1 MSSLIPG
8 YEYDI
13 FISYRQKDNKGD
25 HWVTEFVNVLKT
37 ELEATFKE
45 DISIYFDT
53 NPYDGLLETHNVDKS
68 LEGKLKCLI
77 FIPIVSQTYC
87 DPRSFAWQQEFCAFN
102 RTAKEDQFGRDI
114 KLSNGNVASRILP
127 VKIHDL
133 DAEDKALLE
142 NELGGMLRAIE
153 FIYKAAGVNRPL
165 KPDDDRIENLNRT
178 YYRDQMN
185 KVANAVKEI
194 VVGLKALGRP
204 AAKPLSPTPHRHEP
218 QESFIKP
225 RTQKILALTSLAVLS
240 VLLTGYILL
249 HFTTLGAKIHAGP
262 MNKSIAVL
270 PFVDMSPEHN
280 QEYFADG
287 LSEELLNLLS
297 QVPELKVI
305 GRTSS
310 FQFKG
315 KNEDLR
321 EIGKKLDVTRI
332 LEGSVRRSETTLRI
346 TAQLIDAGDGSHVWS
361 KTYDRKF
368 DDIFAVQE
376 EIASS
381 VVEALKINLL
391 LAVPSRK
398 IPVNAEAYNLFFQG
412 KAFYDKVNETEK
424 AMFWF
429 KEAIKLDSTFAL
441 PWTYLSM
448 CYWRYSPGA
457 NSAEFKEAKKAA
469 AKAIELDPALGTAI
483 VNMAEILDNEYDF
496 EGAAE
501 KIELALKVDPTNTYV
516 LRNAGRFYTLL
527 GRQEASISL
536 CRRALQNDPINP
548 SALLYLTIANYCA
561 GRYAETEAIT
571 NQYSELG
578 NLAFSEH
585 YNVEYLTLLELGKAG
600 EVLKK
605 GKLEQ
610 NEKIRLFSMAAA
622 YFKLGNKKEADRI
635 CTELIAKFADSD
647 AYLIAL
653 TYAQGDDAD
662 KVCTWLE
669 RSYANKEKFLTYMKV
684 QPTFKNFRNEPRFKQ
699 LLQKMKFPD

>member
-1 MSSLIPG
+1 MSSILSG
-8 YEYDI
+8 FEYDI
-13 FISYRQKDNKGD
+13 FVSYRQKDNKGE
-25 HWVTEFVNVLKT
+25 HWVTEFVSALKT

-87 DPRSFAWQQEFCAFN
+87 DPKSFAWQQEFCAFN
-102 RTAKEDQFGRDI
+102 RTAKEDQLGRDI
-114 KLSNGNVASRILP
+114 RLSNGNVASRILP

-133 DAEDKALLE
+133 DAEDKALFE

-153 FIYKAAGVNRPL
+153 FIYKSAGVNRPL
-165 KPDDDRIENLNRT
+165 KPNDDRIENLNHT
-178 YYRDQMN
+178 YYRDQIN
-185 KVANAVKEI
+185 KVANAIKEI
-194 VVGLKALGRP
+194 MVGLKTLDHP
-204 AAKPLSPTPHRHEP
+204 TTVHLSSTPLTKPY
-218 QESFIKP
+218 IKP
-225 RTQKILALTSLAVLS
+225 RTQKMLALTSLAVLI

-249 HFTTLGAKIHAGP
+249 NFTRVGTKFHAEP
-262 MNKSIAVL
+262 LNKSIAVL
-270 PFVDMSPEHN
+270 PFVDMSPGHN

-297 QVPELKVI
+297 QVPGLKVI

-321 EIGKKLDVTRI
+321 EIGKKLDVTRL
-332 LEGSVRRSETTLRI
+332 LEGSVRKSETSLRI
-346 TAQLIDAGDGSHVWS
+346 TAQLIDTQDGSHVWS

-368 DDIFAVQE
+368 DDIFAVQD
-376 EIASS
+376 EIAAS

-391 LAVPSRK
+391 THDVPTRK
-398 IPVNAEAYNLFFQG
+398 IPVSAEAYNLFMQG

-429 KEAIKLDSTFAL
+429 KESIKLDSTFAL

-469 AKAIELDPALGTAI
+469 AKALELDPTLGTAI

-527 GRQEASISL
+527 GRQEVSISF
-536 CRRALQNDPINP
+536 CRRALQNDPINT
-548 SALLYLTIANYCA
+548 AVLLYLTIANYCA
-561 GRYAETEAIT
+561 GRYAETEAII
-571 NQYSELG
+571 NKNSEIE
-578 NLAFSEH
+578 NLIFSEQF
-585 YNVEYLTLLELGKAG
+585 NVQYLTMLEQGKAD

-605 GKLEQ
+605 AKLEKS
-610 NEKIRLFSMAAA
+610 EKIRLFAMAAA
-622 YFKLGNKKEADRI
+622 SFKLGNKKEGDRI
-635 CTELIAKFADSD
+635 CIEMIAKFADSD

-653 TYAQGDDAD
+653 TYAHGDDQN

-684 QPTFKNFRNEPRFKQ
+684 QPTFKNFRNEPRFRQ
-699 LLQKMKFPD
+699 LLQKMKFPE